1 MDNGYSNSETACIT
15 NSSIRQVVAVEEAG
29 VFS

>member
-15 NSSIRQVVAVEEAG
+15 NSSIRQFIAAEEAD